1 MPRPSKHVSPDT
13 LGGQIRAA
21 REHLH
26 LSLAE
31 VASGQY
37 STSLISQIE
46 RNRVDPSQESLRFLA
61 DRLKLPIDDLKILAY
76 QHRESEV
83 EAREYTS
90 FDTLRS
96 NAAQLLAEKQVE
108 EALKSLETLHFAQ
121 VPPLQRWRLAALRG
135 QCYFEQRRFVKA
147 QGDFVYATQEEPNRE
162 NLPSDQKQ
170 ELLLLHLHLAATYRE
185 LYQIDEALEQ
195 FQQSLSMM
203 GKETPLGYVA
213 EVHWGMALIALTQA
227 KQKQQG
233 TSSAE
238 QDRERKLHEALG
250 HADYA
255 RLLYETIGET
265 LNAAAVECNI
275 VIIEQALGHCENTRS
290 SLIKILEKW
299 PLPAQEAESQ
309 RAEILRRHK
318 EQANVV
324 STAACLLADREL
336 ADNHYDIAMKYAQ
349 LALEAGKHSYIL
361 TRANAYIIQARIFEA
376 QYDESRD
383 ETYAGQVKQAYS
395 QALDELAKTERIGV
409 RISTHVRFG
418 SYLLKKGETTQGQQE
433 LAKAEHISEV
443 GMLESDWTSRG
454 GATT

>member
-13 LGGQIRAA
+13 LGGRIRAA

-83 EAREYTS
+83 EARDYTS
-90 FDTLRS
+90 FDTRRS
-96 NAAQLLAEKQVE
+96 TVAQLLAEKRVE
-108 EALKSLETLHFAQ
+108 DALESLVNLHFAQ

-135 QCYFEQRRFVKA
+135 QCYFERRAFVKA

-162 NLPSDQKQ
+162 NLPPDQKQ

-185 LYQIDEALEQ
+185 LHQLDEAFEQ
-195 FQQSLSMM
+195 FTISLEMM
-203 GKETPLGYVA
+203 SRETPLGYVA
-213 EVHWGMALIALTQA
+213 EARWGMALIALTQA
-227 KQKQQG
+227 KQMQQDMPVN
-233 TSSAE
+233 TE
-238 QDRERKLHEALG
+238 KREEKLHKALE

-265 LNAAAVECNI
+265 LNAASVECNI
-275 VIIEQALGHCENTRS
+275 AEIEQALGHRENTRS
-290 SLIKILEKW
+290 SLTRILEKW
-299 PLPAQEAESQ
+299 PLPTQEVESSRAESQ
-309 RAEILRRHK
+309 RRQK
-318 EQANVV
+318 ELANVV
-324 STAACLLADREL
+324 STAACLLADIEL
-336 ADNHYDIAMKYAQ
+336 EDKHYDNAMKYAQ
-349 LALEAGKHSYIL
+349 LALEAGRRSYIL
-361 TRANAYIIQARIFEA
+361 RRADAYIMQARIFETKYTES
-376 QYDESRD
+376 QDEV
-383 ETYAGQVKQAYS
+383 YARQVEQAYHN
-395 QALDELAKTERIGV
+395 AIDELAKTERIGI

-418 SYLLKKGETTQGQQE
+418 SYLLKKGEIAKGQQE
-433 LAKAEHISEV
+433 LAKAEQLSDAVLIGTNRTLGEV
-443 GMLESDWTSRG
+443 
-454 GATT
+454 AV

>member
-13 LGGQIRAA
+13 LGGRIRAA

-96 NAAQLLAEKQVE
+96 KAAQLLAEKQVGA
-108 EALKSLETLHFAQ
+108 ALDMLAGLHFAQ

-135 QCYFEQRRFVKA
+135 QCYFEHRAFVKA

-162 NLPSDQKQ
+162 NLPPDQKQ

-185 LYQIDEALEQ
+185 LYQLDEALEQ
-195 FQQSLSMM
+195 FKQSLAMM
-203 GKETPLGYVA
+203 SRETPLGYVA
-213 EVHWGMALIALTQA
+213 EARWGMALIALTQA
-227 KQKQQG
+227 KQMQQDISF
-233 TSSAE
+233 TAE
-238 QDRERKLHEALG
+238 ERERKLHDALE

-265 LNAAAVECNI
+265 LNAASVECNI
-275 VIIEQALGHCENTRS
+275 AEIEQALGHRENTRS
-290 SLIKILEKW
+290 SLTRILEKW

-309 RAEILRRHK
+309 RAEVLRRQK

-324 STAACLLADREL
+324 STAACLLAEIEL
-336 ADNHYDIAMKYAQ
+336 EDNHYDNAMKYAQ
-349 LALEAGKHSYIL
+349 LALEAGKRSYIL
-361 TRANAYIIQARIFEA
+361 RRADAYIMQARIFEA
-376 QYDESRD
+376 TYDESHD
-383 ETYAGQVKQAYS
+383 KSYAWQVEQAYHN
-395 QALDELAKTERIGV
+395 ALDELAKTERIGI

-418 SYLLKKGETTQGQQE
+418 GYLLKHEKPIEGQQE
-433 LAKAEHISEV
+433 LAKAAQLSNSVLIGTNSTREEV
-443 GMLESDWTSRG
+443 
-454 GATT
+454 AV